1 MNLLNA
7 DNISKS
13 FADRTILEAV
23 SFTIESGDK
32 IGVIGVN
39 GTGKST
45 LLRIVAGLET
55 SDAGTITTAKGLR
68 LEYLPQ
74 EPRFNDE
81 MTVLE
86 AVLHGSSA
94 LQRLVRDYAAAE
106 ARLHSDPQD
115 TSAQKRFFDL
125 SRQMDEG
132 GAWSLEAEAKTMLTR
147 LGIRDFDRRAALLS
161 GGQQKRVALAGALM
175 NPADLLLLDEPTN
188 HLDPAAV
195 EWLEQ
200 YLKNFKGALLMVTH
214 DRYFL
219 ERVTNV
225 MFEIEQ
231 TQLYVYAANYER
243 WLELKA
249 EREEREQAGWAKHQ
263 NVLRRELAWMRQ
275 GAKARSTK
283 QQARIQRFEELQS
296 RSGPAEQARLS
307 IEAMSQR
314 LGRKTLELRHVS
326 KSWGKLDLFKDFSY
340 VLARDER
347 LGLIGPNGS
356 GKTTLLNIFAGLI
369 EPDSGEREVGST
381 VKIGYFRQENEPVDD
396 SMRVME
402 YIMDTAE
409 SVQTAKGDLS
419 ASQMLELFLFPP
431 SQQWNPIAKLSGGEK
446 RRLYL
451 LKVLMEQ
458 PNILLFD
465 EPTNDLDI
473 MTLSILENY
482 LEDFPGAVIVVSHDR
497 YFLDRVVQEI
507 LAFGPDGEIREFH
520 GDFQAY
526 LTQMQ
531 EGSIVTDQASRP
543 KSEADTQAQPAKR
556 KADKL
561 RLTMQEM
568 RDLETIDERVAG
580 LEAQLAE
587 IDMQIEAAA
596 TDYLRLGELGDEQSA
611 LQKELEEATERWLY
625 LQEKSEA
632 IDQQKNQG
640 E

>member
-86 AVLHGSSA
+86 AVLHGSSP

-106 ARLHSDPQD
+106 ARLHADPQD
-115 TSAQKRFFDL
+115 KSAQKRFFDL

-314 LGRKTLELRHVS
+314 LGRKTLELRQVA

-531 EGSIVTDQASRP
+531 EGSIVTDQAARP
-543 KSEADTQAQPAKR
+543 KSEADTQAQPVKR
-556 KADKL
+556 KPDKL

-568 RDLETIDERVAG
+568 RDLETIDARVAG

-587 IDMQIEAAA
+587 IDKQIEAAA
-596 TDYLRLGELGDEQSA
+596 TDYLRLGELGEEQSA

>member
-45 LLRIVAGLET
+45 LLRIVADLET

-86 AVLHGSSA
+86 AVLHGSSP

-106 ARLHSDPQD
+106 ARLHADPQD

-125 SRQMDEG
+125 SRQMDES
-132 GAWSLEAEAKTMLTR
+132 GAWSLEAEAKTMLTC
-147 LGIRDFDRRAALLS
+147 LGIRDFERPAALLS

-225 MFEIEQ
+225 ILEIDQ
-231 TQLYVYAANYER
+231 TQLYVYEANYER

-314 LGRKTLELRHVS
+314 LGRKTLELRQVA

-526 LTQMQ
+526 LTHMQ
-531 EGSIVTDQASRP
+531 EGSILTDQATRP

-556 KADKL
+556 KPDKL

-580 LEAQLAE
+580 LEAQLVE
-587 IDMQIEAAA
+587 IDLQIEAAA
-596 TDYLRLGELGDEQSA
+596 TDYLRLGELGEEQSA

>member
-106 ARLHSDPQD
+106 ARLHADPQD

-243 WLELKA
+243 WLELKE

-314 LGRKTLELRHVS
+314 LGRKTLELRQVA

-356 GKTTLLNIFAGLI
+356 GKTTMLNIFAGLI

-531 EGSIVTDQASRP
+531 EGSIVTDQAARP
-543 KSEADTQAQPAKR
+543 KSEADTQAQPVKR
-556 KADKL
+556 KPDKL

-568 RDLETIDERVAG
+568 RDLETIDARVAG

-587 IDMQIEAAA
+587 IDKQIEAAA
-596 TDYLRLGELGDEQSA
+596 TDYLRLGELGEEQSA

>member
-86 AVLHGSSA
+86 AVLHGSSP

-106 ARLHSDPQD
+106 ARLHADPQD
-115 TSAQKRFFDL
+115 KSAQKRFFDL

-249 EREEREQAGWAKHQ
+249 EREEREQAGWARHQ

-296 RSGPAEQARLS
+296 RSGPAEQAKLS

-314 LGRKTLELRHVS
+314 LGRKTLELRHVA

-531 EGSIVTDQASRP
+531 EGSIVTDQAARP
-543 KSEADTQAQPAKR
+543 KSEADTQAQPVKR
-556 KADKL
+556 KPDKL

-568 RDLETIDERVAG
+568 RDLETIDARVAG

-587 IDMQIEAAA
+587 IDKQIEAAA
-596 TDYLRLGELGDEQSA
+596 TDYLRLGELGEEQSA